1 MTFGHGM
8 PTIFDNNLSLLRGTE
23 IAIPPKTLA
32 IHVTLAKI
40 LLHPLCL
47 SMAANSSTLKEA
59 TAGSIPAA
67 ARALAKKAN
76 LAGQGRGNAFYVRV
90 TPAVESMLRS
100 AKAPRQSMVEFLKE
114 CAITV
119 SLQRMAESQ
128 QGE

>member
-1 MTFGHGM
+1 MT
-8 PTIFDNNLSLLRGTE
+8 
-23 IAIPPKTLA
+23 
-32 IHVTLAKI
+32 
-40 LLHPLCL
+40 
-47 SMAANSSTLKEA
+47 ANSSNLKEA